1 MIPINGMFEASEWS
15 IIVKAVISFLAGALI
30 GLEREKARTSSGV
43 ERELAPP
50 GVRSFGFISLISAL
64 SVIFPKYLSHV
75 TFTSGEEYYSVLL
88 HFIPVSLAILPVL
101 IICFYTIFKLLI
113 LRESGIT
120 TPLALVITY
129 AIGISIGLGLVVEGV
144 AISVFTTFML
154 AVKFRIERIVKVMT
168 YEELLSALQI
178 GIIVFLLGPLFMRDI
193 YDPILGVIN
202 FKVLYVFFVIILVLS
217 YMGYIFVRAFG
228 ARALH
233 FFSFFGGLVHS
244 EATVVSVVRLGNRL
258 NFPSSEIVGGVVLTA
273 VAMTLRNLIL
283 VLTLIALNYR
293 FIGGLESTTL
303 VIIGFIPSILIGYF
317 LTKLYFTRVTD
328 WSIPTESIGKPI
340 SYALAAKALLVFSA
354 ILIVT
359 MFITYYLGSVGTLAS
374 SVLGG
379 IISAEAVIFTVFTLL
394 SVGRI
399 GVETAIAS
407 CLIATSVA
415 ILNKLLFAKSAGA
428 SVEVIKGSLL
438 SLIILSIPPLIV
450 SIAALYV

>member
-1 MIPINGMFEASEWS
+1 MFCEQS
-15 IIVKAVISFLAGALI
+15 
-30 GLEREKARTSSGV
+30 
-43 ERELAPP
+43 
-50 GVRSFGFISLISAL
+50 
-64 SVIFPKYLSHV
+64 
-75 TFTSGEEYYSVLL
+75 
-88 HFIPVSLAILPVL
+88 
-101 IICFYTIFKLLI
+101 
-113 LRESGIT
+113 
-120 TPLALVITY
+120 
-129 AIGISIGLGLVVEGV
+129 
-144 AISVFTTFML
+144 
-154 AVKFRIERIVKVMT
+154 
-168 YEELLSALQI
+168 
-178 GIIVFLLGPLFMRDI
+178 
-193 YDPILGVIN
+193 
-202 FKVLYVFFVIILVLS
+202 
-217 YMGYIFVRAFG
+217 
-228 ARALH
+228 
-233 FFSFFGGLVHS
+233 
-244 EATVVSVVRLGNRL
+244 
-258 NFPSSEIVGGVVLTA
+258 
-273 VAMTLRNLIL
+273 
-283 VLTLIALNYR
+283 
-293 FIGGLESTTL
+293 
-303 VIIGFIPSILIGYF
+303 YF